1 MAITGIILAGGL
13 GKRYNGIDKA
23 NLFVGG
29 QSILNRILNTFDGLF
44 EEVILVTNHPARYV
58 AYDLLTVSDLYPVR
72 SSLTGLHS
80 GLFHTSN
87 SYAFV
92 TACDMPFTNRRI
104 VQLLLDRIDTRWDAI
119 MPQTEK
125 GLEPLCAVY
134 ASRCAT
140 QIAQHIER
148 NQLKI
153 QRVFNPGKIL
163 RIPETQFRKIDPEL
177 RCFFNINRPEEFLA
191 AQQSATVSASPDAG
205 PRPLYSTLLSK

>member
-1 MAITGIILAGGL
+1 MPVTGIILAGGL

-23 NLFVGG
+23 HLAIDGRT
-29 QSILNRILNTFDGLF
+29 ILDRILDTFDGLF
-44 EEVILVTNHPARYV
+44 EEIILVTNHPARYA

-72 SSLTGLHS
+72 SSLTGLHA
-80 GLFHTSN
+80 GLFHASAD
-87 SYAFV
+87 YAFV
-92 TACDMPFTNRRI
+92 TACDMPFTDRRI
-104 VQLLLDRIDTRWDAI
+104 IHVLLERIAERWDAI
-119 MPQTEK
+119 MPQTGK

-134 ASRCAT
+134 ATRCAT

-177 RCFFNINRPEEFLA
+177 RCFFNINRPEEFLE
-191 AQQSATVSASPDAG
+191 AQ
-205 PRPLYSTLLSK
+205 RWLL